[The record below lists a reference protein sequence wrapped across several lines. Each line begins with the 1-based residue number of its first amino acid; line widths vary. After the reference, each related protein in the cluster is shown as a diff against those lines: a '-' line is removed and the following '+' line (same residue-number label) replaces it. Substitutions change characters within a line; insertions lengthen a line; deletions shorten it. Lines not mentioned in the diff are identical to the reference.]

1 MKSRILGPLA
11 LGGALLSSTAFAGT
25 CKNLIL
31 YENGSSKGFM
41 EESTRTFPE
50 APEWSANWGDFENMK
65 SPYIRLSGVRNSSSD
80 WTGALNFEALP
91 AIVQG
96 GALKLKVRSTQ
107 AGKFGAW
114 LAGPGGNGKISFHNI
129 EAGKT
134 HILDIPVTTL
144 MEGTSVEV
152 DKVGIGL
159 FNVPDNQY
167 TTLFIDDVALTCTQ
181 EKNLAE
187 PAPEEEQ
194 VPYPFVETNPASATR
209 TGLFE
214 DIYDRPVKS
223 RYSASEKSSISKRT
237 SAKFVIPEDSQ
248 VRILNFKE
256 ASNLTP
262 RESWRGWYNSLF
274 LVEKGKLAEGVI
286 PNSKRLF
293 EEAGTLAATSDYTV
307 LPLLVANITYGVAYC
322 GDSACSSQEIEDYPL
337 QLVGLPTSFVMSSKV
352 RIAYDP
358 YFSITPSGKLPD
370 LELCTGAKC
379 LELGPKSE
387 GTLEFESAGIQ
398 KILIKIH
405 SENKTVEQ
413 ALFVEVK

>member
-31 YENGSSKGFM
+31 YENRSSKGFM

-50 APEWSANWGDFENMK
+50 APEWSTNWGDFENMK
-65 SPYIRLSGVRNSSSD
+65 SPYIRLSGMRNSGSD
-80 WTGALNFEALP
+80 WTGALNFDALP
-91 AIVQG
+91 AVVQG
-96 GALKLKVRSTQ
+96 GSLKLKVRSTQ
-107 AGKFGAW
+107 AGNFGVW
-114 LAGPGGNGKISFHNI
+114 LSGPDGNGKISFHAI

-134 HILDIPVTTL
+134 HILDIPVSTL
-144 MEGTSVEV
+144 MEGISVEV

-159 FNVPDNQY
+159 FNVPGNQY
-167 TTLFIDDVALTCTQ
+167 TTLFIDDVALTCAQ
-181 EKNLAE
+181 EKNIVE
-187 PAPEEEQ
+187 PVSKEEQ

-214 DIYDRPVKS
+214 DIYDSPVKS
-223 RYSASEKSSISKRT
+223 RYSASEKSSISKKT
-237 SAKFVIPEDSQ
+237 SAKFVIPEESQ
-248 VRILNFKE
+248 IRILNFKE
-256 ASNLTP
+256 AGNLTP

-274 LVEKGKLAEGVI
+274 LVEKGKLADDVI

-322 GDSACSSQEIEDYPL
+322 GDSSCTKQEIEDYPL
-337 QLVGLPTSFVMSSKV
+337 QLVGFPTSFVTSSRV

-358 YFSITPSGKLPD
+358 YFSITPSGKLPS

-379 LELGPKSE
+379 LELSPKSE

-398 KILIKIH
+398 KVLVKIH